1 MSKDS
6 LLIRINT
13 LVRSRLSAARYA
25 HSLSTAALARRLC
38 VRFRLDADKGYLCGL
53 GHDAAREVPAEEIL
67 RLCGLDGLPLAQEEI
82 NNPILLHGRASA
94 MLVKESTGFADP
106 EVLQAIRD
114 HVTGRPSMGPLSKVL
129 FAADFLEEGREFLP
143 PGFARRTLAL
153 DLDAMTLAVLDGK
166 IQYVRAESKPVAQSS
181 LNLFEELTRN
191 AR

>member
-1 MSKDS
+1 MSRDS
-6 LLIRINT
+6 LLIEIDS

-25 HSLSTAALARRLC
+25 HSLSTAALARKLC
-38 VRFRLDADKGYLCGL
+38 VRFHVNADKGYVCGL
-53 GHDAAREVPAEEIL
+53 AHDAAREAPAEEIM
-67 RLCGLDGLPLAQEEI
+67 RLCGLDGLPFAQEEV

-94 MLVKESTGFADP
+94 MLVNESTGFADP

-114 HVTGRPSMGPLSKVL
+114 HVTGRPSMGTLSRIL

-143 PGFARRTLAL
+143 PGFARRTLTL

-166 IQYVRAESKPVAQSS
+166 IQYIRAESKPVAQSS

>member
-6 LLIRINT
+6 LLIEIDT
-13 LVRSRLSAARYA
+13 LVRFRLSAARYA
-25 HSLSTAALARRLC
+25 HSLSTAALARELC
-38 VRFRLDADKGYLCGL
+38 VRFRLDADKGYVCGL
-53 GHDAAREVPAEEIL
+53 AHDAAREAPVEETL
-67 RLCGLDGLPLAQEEI
+67 RLCGLDGLSLAQEEI

-94 MLVKESTGFADP
+94 MLVSGSTGFEDP

-114 HVTGRPSMGPLSKVL
+114 HVTGRPSMGPLSKIL
-129 FAADFLEEGREFLP
+129 FAADFLEEGRKFLP

-166 IQYVRAESKPVAQSS
+166 IQYVRAELKPVAQSS